1 MAAGVGFLILDFAR
15 AVISQERDDANEAC
29 CPDDSISDLA
39 EWSSFNPIRCGL
51 APTLSRTSDGLQAGF
66 FQQVFLI
73 ELLTTTYGQAGNT
86 TASNIVSPI
95 EKFTADA
102 FDAISED
109 R

>member
-15 AVISQERDDANEAC
+15 AVISQERHEANEAC

-39 EWSSFNPIRCGL
+39 EWSSCNPKRCSL
-51 APTLSRTSDGLQAGF
+51 APTPSRTSAGLQAGF
-66 FQQVFLI
+66 SQQVFLI

-95 EKFTADA
+95 EKFTDDA